1 MNKKDLLKKQL
12 SEKIIAIKNKRAE
25 DKKNQEK
32 KEVVESIKSL
42 PAALTALKEELA
54 KSSKDYE
61 RVTALIEVVKEFAL
75 KNNEGGVLVAE
86 ALAAIVK
93 GGVAITNF
101 PEQKEFP
108 EFPKSMEVTMHKPE
122 WYEAPKEMPEEI
134 GIRGVVEVKADNTGL
149 VSGIAAISTAFL
161 SSLVSFLGMLA
172 NKVFSVQ
179 LNAEHY
185 TTPQKTVLVDPN
197 SFKPVDL
204 AEILN
209 IKVISQGGSGGSSAA
224 LENAINDS
232 LDNYKIS
239 DGDETGTTK
248 YYGYISKTGRWYIM
262 QNDTTANT
270 YRYASGATA
279 YTTNWTNRAALTY
292 GYFNSI
298 FA

>member
-1 MNKKDLLKKQL
+1 MNKKDFLKKQV
-12 SEKIIAIKNKRAE
+12 SEKIIAIKNKRLE
-25 DKKNQEK
+25 EKKNKEK
-32 KEVVESIKSL
+32 KEVMESIKSL

-61 RVTALIEVVKEFAL
+61 RVTALIDVVKEFAV
-75 KNNEGGVLVAE
+75 KNTEGGALVAE

-108 EFPKSMEVTMHKPE
+108 EFPKSMEVTMGKPE

-149 VSGIAAISTAFL
+149 VAGIAAISTAFL
-161 SSLVSFLGMLA
+161 SSLVSFLGLLA

-204 AEILN
+204 SELLN
-209 IKVISQGGSGGSSAA
+209 IKVFSQGGSGGSSAA
-224 LENAINDS
+224 LESAINDGM
-232 LDNYKIS
+232 DNYKIS
-239 DGDETGTTK
+239 DGDEAGTTK
-248 YYGYISKTGRWYIM
+248 YYGYMNKTGLWYIM
-262 QNDTTANT
+262 ANNTTANT
-270 YRYASGATA
+270 YRYAAGSGSYGTA
-279 YTTNWTNRAALTY
+279 WTNRASLSY
-292 GYFNSI
+292 GYFSDI
-298 FA
+298 F